1 VTHRHGAIQ
10 KKSFR
15 VECRGQFQGRFVTS
29 VEGLTMP
36 VFTFEKISPPM
47 RRAPASA
54 PVVEKPRSAIV
65 QILDRFVETRAKRK
79 ISADK
84 AGKPHQ
90 RKSSK

>member
-1 VTHRHGAIQ
+1 MVLGR
-10 KKSFR
+10 FR
-15 VECRGQFQGRFVTS
+15 RNPSGECRGQFQGRFVAS

-47 RRAPASA
+47 RRVSASA
-54 PVVEKPRSAIV
+54 PVVEKPRSVIV

-84 AGKPHQ
+84 AGKPRQ
-90 RKSSK
+90 RKSAK

>member
-1 VTHRHGAIQ
+1 M
-10 KKSFR
+10 
-15 VECRGQFQGRFVTS
+15 TS

-47 RRAPASA
+47 RRVSA
-54 PVVEKPRSAIV
+54 PPAAEKPRSVIV

-84 AGKPHQ
+84 AGKPRQ

>member
-1 VTHRHGAIQ
+1 
-10 KKSFR
+10 
-15 VECRGQFQGRFVTS
+15 VECQGQFQGRFVTS

-36 VFTFEKISPPM
+36 VFTFEKILPPM
-47 RRAPASA
+47 RRAPASP

-84 AGKPHQ
+84 AGKPRQ